1 MLERPW
7 DANYVPATA
16 YGAQVRHKIVP
27 STSHV
32 HVYGVQY
39 PSQAQPSH
47 SNVNGS
53 YSGSHNN
60 SSSYS
65 HYNQTTYS
73 SHGPSLHRS
82 KSQGKSSSGS
92 YVRRR
97 TRKMMKTLPDD
108 ILAKIFRYAGQDT
121 PYHDRKGRSKTLSGR
136 STLLNIA
143 LVSKRFHWLVTPL
156 LYERLEIHPQ
166 NEALVRETLIEEPT
180 LTKHIHH
187 LRVQMPKR
195 FRTWVMKYNFSPLS
209 FELISNYG
217 TDLDI
222 LQHFRIDPYSLRRL
236 YIGDAM
242 SVDSRMCK
250 YIANNF
256 PKLEDVTI
264 ESPVSFHSQW
274 NSDGLER
281 TVSFFFPLRRLKH
294 LRLHVNMNPSRTANI
309 PPESTWADLVHF
321 LPKLPERLQTLT
333 FGSLGKNEEYLS
345 VSDSLVKCVAYSG
358 SPPSKRKGEKRIN
371 SDGVWSGRGTKWWK
385 VEVPSY
391 LKDRIGVLERWGVR
405 LKLDELY
412 LY

>member
-7 DANYVPATA
+7 DANYVPATV
-16 YGAQVRHKIVP
+16 YGAQVRHKVP

-32 HVYGVQY
+32 PVYGAQY
-39 PSQAQPSH
+39 PSQAQPSY
-47 SNVNGS
+47 SNGS
-53 YSGSHNN
+53 YSNSQNN
-60 SSSYS
+60 SSY
-65 HYNQTTYS
+65 HHAYH
-73 SHGPSLHRS
+73 HGPSLHYS

-92 YVRRR
+92 QYVRRR
-97 TRKMMKTLPDD
+97 TRKTMKALPDD
-108 ILAKIFRYAGQDT
+108 VLAKIVRYAGQDT
-121 PYHDRKGRSKTLSGR
+121 LYYDRKGRSRFVSGR
-136 STLLNIA
+136 NTLLNIA
-143 LVSKRFHWLVTPL
+143 LVSKRFHRIVTPL

-166 NEALVRETLIEEPT
+166 NESLIRETLMLEPG
-180 LTKHIHH
+180 LTKHIQH

-195 FRTWVMKYNFSPLS
+195 FRTWVMKYNFSPIS
-209 FELISNYG
+209 FDLISSYG

-236 YIGDAM
+236 HIGDAM

-281 TVSFFFPLRRLKH
+281 TVSFFLPLRRLKH

-333 FGSLGKNEEYLS
+333 FGSLGKNEEYIS
-345 VSDSLVKCVAYSG
+345 VSNSLVKCVAYSS
-358 SPPSKRKGEKRIN
+358 SPPSKRKGEKRLN
-371 SDGVWSGRGTKWWK
+371 SDGVWSGRGTKWWN

>member
-7 DANYVPATA
+7 DVNYVPATS
-16 YGAQVRHKIVP
+16 YGTQVRQKVP
-27 STSHV
+27 STSHN
-32 HVYGVQY
+32 YGAQY
-39 PSQAQPSH
+39 PSQSQPQA
-47 SNVNGS
+47 S
-53 YSGSHNN
+53 YP
-60 SSSYS
+60 SY
-65 HYNQTTYS
+65 
-73 SHGPSLHRS
+73 S

-92 YVRRR
+92 QYVRRR
-97 TRKMMKTLPDD
+97 SRKTLKSLPDD
-108 ILAKIFRYAGQDT
+108 VLAKIFRYAGQDT
-121 PYHDRKGRSKTLSGR
+121 RYHDRKGRTRVLHGR
-136 STLLNIA
+136 ETLLCLAI
-143 LVSKRFHWLVTPL
+143 VCKKFHWLVTPL
-156 LYERLEIHPQ
+156 IYQSVEINPQ
-166 NEALVRETLIEEPT
+166 NEALIRETLSEDPT
-180 LTKHIHH
+180 LIKHIQH

-195 FRTWVMKYNFSPLS
+195 FRTWVMKYNFSPTS
-209 FELISNYG
+209 FELVSNYG

-236 YIGDAM
+236 FIGDAM

-309 PPESTWADLVHF
+309 PPEFTWADLVQF

-345 VSDSLVKCVAYSG
+345 VSDSLVRCVAYSG
-358 SPPSKRKGEKRIN
+358 HAPSKRRGEKRLTM
-371 SDGVWSGRGTKWWK
+371 DGVWSGRGTKWWK
-385 VEVPSY
+385 VEVPTY
-391 LKDRIGVLERWGVR
+391 LRDRISVLERWGVR
-405 LKLDELY
+405 LKLNELY

>member
-7 DANYVPATA
+7 DASYVPATA
-16 YGAQVRHKIVP
+16 YGAQVRHKVP
-27 STSHV
+27 STSSHV
-32 HVYGVQY
+32 HVYGAQY
-39 PSQAQPSH
+39 PSQAQPST
-47 SNVNGS
+47 
-53 YSGSHNN
+53 YN
-60 SSSYS
+60 SSSYATS
-65 HYNQTTYS
+65 SQYNNNIYS
-73 SHGPSLHRS
+73 SSSSHQYQVPSLRHS

-92 YVRRR
+92 QFVRRR
-97 TRKMMKTLPDD
+97 TRRTMKVLPDD
-108 ILAKIFRYAGQDT
+108 VLAKVFRYASHDSLH
-121 PYHDRKGRSKTLSGR
+121 YDRKGRSQMIYGR
-136 STLLNIA
+136 HTLLCLA
-143 LVSKRFHWLVTPL
+143 LVSKRFHWIVTPL

-166 NEALVRETLIEEPT
+166 NEALVRETLIEDPA

-195 FRTWVMKYNFSPLS
+195 FRTWVMKYSFSPIS
-209 FELISNYG
+209 FELVSNYG

-222 LQHFRIDPYSLRRL
+222 LQHFKIDPYSLKRL
-236 YIGDAM
+236 HVGDTM

-256 PKLEDVTI
+256 PKLEDITI

-321 LPKLPERLQTLT
+321 LPKVPERLQTLT
-333 FGSLGKNEEYLS
+333 FGSLGKNEEYVS
-345 VSDSLVKCVAYSG
+345 VSDSLVRCVAYS
-358 SPPSKRKGEKRIN
+358 SNPPSKRKGDKRLN
-371 SDGVWSGRGTKWWK
+371 SDGVWSGRGSKWWK
-385 VEVPSY
+385 IEVPGY
-391 LKDRIGVLERWGVR
+391 LKDRITILERWGVR